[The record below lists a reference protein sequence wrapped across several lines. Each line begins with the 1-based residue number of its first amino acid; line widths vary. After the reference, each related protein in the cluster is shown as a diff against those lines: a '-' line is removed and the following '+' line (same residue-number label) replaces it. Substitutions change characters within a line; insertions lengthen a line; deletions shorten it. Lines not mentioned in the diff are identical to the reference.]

1 MEPQSRSLGME
12 ALCAAYPRV
21 LQGSVFCIATVV
33 KCVDKWKSSKKTW
46 FSCHLNKF
54 FAIPFTKYFSELIN
68 RFFLHYFK
76 RYTLGILFKIFF
88 SFFLLIYV
96 PVNVHHCFCHSFV
109 IVLNFS
115 HFCLIPQNHW
125 VKLNQS
131 WHKASLGKGDSNLLT
146 CRGVIVVIVKV
157 HWRNLNVFFSRTN
170 RPLIISTKLGT
181 EHPQVKGTQVFTIN
195 EHSLLRRRCFFFS
208 LKSALWS

>member
-1 MEPQSRSLGME
+1 MNG
-12 ALCAAYPRV
+12 
-21 LQGSVFCIATVV
+21 
-33 KCVDKWKSSKKTW
+33 
-46 FSCHLNKF
+46 
-54 FAIPFTKYFSELIN
+54 
-68 RFFLHYFK
+68 FFLNYFK
-76 RYTLGILFKIFF
+76 RYTLGILFKFFF
-88 SFFLLIYV
+88 SFFYWYLSQLMYIIV
-96 PVNVHHCFCHSFV
+96 FV

-125 VKLNQS
+125 AKLNQS

-208 LKSALWS
+208 LSQRYDHNIACANMLIDRSCFSGERCGPWTSCS